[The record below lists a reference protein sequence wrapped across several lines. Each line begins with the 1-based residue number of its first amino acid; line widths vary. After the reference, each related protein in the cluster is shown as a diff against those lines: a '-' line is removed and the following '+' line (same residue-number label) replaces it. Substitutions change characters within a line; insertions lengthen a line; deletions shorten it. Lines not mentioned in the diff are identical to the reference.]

1 MAFVAFGM
9 SYHFSVRTFSLKC
22 KNGRNTAV
30 EEFLKIYDLSN
41 RKLKTYS
48 KIEKKQKFSVNMR
61 YMVIRV

>member
-1 MAFVAFGM
+1 M
-9 SYHFSVRTFSLKC
+9 
-22 KNGRNTAV
+22 